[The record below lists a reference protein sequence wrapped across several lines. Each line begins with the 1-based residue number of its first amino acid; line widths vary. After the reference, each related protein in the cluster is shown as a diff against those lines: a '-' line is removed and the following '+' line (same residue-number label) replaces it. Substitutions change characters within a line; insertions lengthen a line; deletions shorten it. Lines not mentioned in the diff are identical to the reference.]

1 MVEVVAWR
9 TLGLDLTKCQTN
21 GCEVGSPRS
30 NQLGTLRRDGKQ
42 FVEKRRRKKREKE
55 RKKRKKG
62 RKENKKKERKEKG
75 RRKLLHPLFQIWVDQ
90 ELILHTSRGGG
101 SFLFGYFLVWGNG
114 NGIWLS
120 LHVLCSCLNSM
131 LFLERNVDISMHAMM
146 WNLLEK
152 YYGCWILCTNVYFL
166 EN

>member
-1 MVEVVAWR
+1 MVEIVAWR
-9 TLGLDLTKCQTN
+9 TLGLELAKCQTN

-90 ELILHTSRGGG
+90 ELILHTSRGEG
-101 SFLFGYFLVWGNG
+101 SFLLGYFLAWGHE

-120 LHVLCSCLNSM
+120 LVCYC
-131 LFLERNVDISMHAMM
+131 
-146 WNLLEK
+146 
-152 YYGCWILCTNVYFL
+152 
-166 EN
+166 